1 MYTKELKAKIEEL
14 KRAKQEKKNC
24 VKVKRRKKLGHFCGC
39 KDR

>member
-24 VKVKRRKKLGHFCGC
+24 VKVKRREKTRPFLWL
-39 KDR
+39 